1 MATERDIAFPVLTPR
16 QLEQLTARGHYRA
29 VRAGEVLFREGDR
42 GLGFFVVLEG
52 AIEIVVH
59 TTEGEQQM
67 TVHRPGQFTGD
78 VDVLTGRS
86 VVVMGRVLEDGRVLA
101 LDPEE
106 LRHAVDQIPDLGETL
121 VKAFIMRRELLLG
134 SGMVGVTIIGSRFSP
149 ESHRLRDFATRN
161 LIPFKWLDLESDAQ
175 AEAILRQLKVPA
187 SATPIVLGREGQF
200 YSKPPLE
207 QFARCAGL
215 TVSLSEEHVY
225 DVIVVGAGPA
235 GLAASVYAASEGL
248 PRATSG
254 AARSSAVPPPSAR
267 GRWR

>member
-1 MATERDIAFPVLTPR
+1 MATERDIAFPILTPR

-59 TTEGEQQM
+59 TTEGEQQV

-86 VVVMGRVLEDGRVLA
+86 VVVMGRVLEGGRVLA

-187 SATPIVLGREGQF
+187 SATPIVLGREG
-200 YSKPPLE
+200 
-207 QFARCAGL
+207 
-215 TVSLSEEHVY
+215 
-225 DVIVVGAGPA
+225 
-235 GLAASVYAASEGL
+235 
-248 PRATSG
+248 
-254 AARSSAVPPPSAR
+254 
-267 GRWR
+267 